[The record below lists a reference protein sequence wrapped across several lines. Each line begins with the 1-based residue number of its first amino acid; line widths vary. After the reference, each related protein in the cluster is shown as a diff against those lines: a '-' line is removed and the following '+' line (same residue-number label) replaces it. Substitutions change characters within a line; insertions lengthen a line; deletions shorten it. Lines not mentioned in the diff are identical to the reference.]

1 MSDLRLVNVTAE
13 GQAPVLLY
21 SDRSGGIRDV
31 LLDDFDLNLSAG
43 PLTPL
48 YGGNLDLRP
57 VDPVEHGIV
66 RYDAAGFKAENIGGL
81 DMRNLHLRWNSAV
94 PDFFRPGLQVRR

>member
-1 MSDLRLVNVTAE
+1 MVERLLQYETDAPNSQPRSFQSVQNLLFAQQKLKDEPGSVSDLRLVNVTAE

-31 LLDDFDLNLSAG
+31 LLDNFDLNLSAG

-48 YGGNLDLRP
+48 YGGFGKP
-57 VDPVEHGIV
+57 
-66 RYDAAGFKAENIGGL
+66 A
-81 DMRNLHLRWNSAV
+81 
-94 PDFFRPGLQVRR
+94 